1 MCRPFQQN
9 FLSWA
14 ADILVGVGL
23 GCLLQ
28 ISRSHTDVKGTHKP
42 QCVREIGPRAAS
54 WRSIPASLFW
64 RTESRDSA
72 RKT

>member
-1 MCRPFQQN
+1 MGAQAEIRKKSHGLCGWAYGAHVPAN

-28 ISRSHTDVKGTHKP
+28 ISRGHTEVKVSSQMLLQGT
-42 QCVREIGPRAAS
+42 S
-54 WRSIPASLFW
+54 S
-64 RTESRDSA
+64 
-72 RKT
+72 